1 VEFLIIIITVKTV
14 LSWCIIDMVTDRS
27 WSEFCGKTNLM
38 WKTQQLLWHLINV
51 HNYLFFL

>member
-1 VEFLIIIITVKTV
+1 VKTV